1 MKLLLSHIADVDG
14 ITPIILLNLL
24 DIDFEYELF
33 DVNKLDKFIVDRI
46 DTDYFSKFDEI
57 IITDLA
63 FTKETASKI
72 IGSKYKEKFVLLDHH
87 ESNMYLNEYS
97 FATVIEEINGFKECA
112 TTILFKYLTQKYPN
126 KILFKN
132 SVVTFVELVRECDT
146 WQFTELKEE
155 AKDLNSLFAFFGK
168 EYFIDNY
175 TKFLKSNNDFY
186 FSKMELS
193 VLKTLNQKRLEYLE
207 FMKDK
212 VIIKKIQ
219 NYNVGIVFAEQYRS
233 ELGHFLAEKYIDK
246 VDFIA
251 VINMNYHISLRG
263 VKDIKLNEFAK
274 IYGGGGHPYASGM
287 PIKENIRNIV
297 IDEIFGVSNE
307 S

>member
-1 MKLLLSHIADVDG
+1 MKLLLSHVADVDG

-33 DVNKLDKFIVDRI
+33 DVNEVSKFIMDRI
-46 DTDYFSKFDEI
+46 DTDYFLKFDEV

-63 FTKETASKI
+63 ITKEVAKKI
-72 IGSKYKEKFVLLDHH
+72 IDSKYKDRFLLLDHH
-87 ESNMYLNEYS
+87 ESNMYLNDYS

-112 TTILFKYLTQKYPN
+112 TTVLFKYLNDKYPN
-126 KILFKN
+126 KVLLKN
-132 SVVTFVELVRECDT
+132 SVITFVELVRECDT
-146 WQFTELKEE
+146 WQFTDLKSE
-155 AKDLNSLFAFFGK
+155 ATDLNNLFAFFGK
-168 EYFIDNY
+168 DYFIDNY
-175 TKFLKSNNDFY
+175 TTFLKNNNDFY

-207 FMKDK
+207 FMEDK

-219 NYNVGIVFAEQYRS
+219 NYNIGVVFAEQYRS

-251 VINMNYHISLRG
+251 IINMNYHISLRG
-263 VKDIKLNEFAK
+263 IKDIKLNEFALK
-274 IYGGGGHPYASGM
+274 YGGGGHPYASGM
-287 PIKENIRNIV
+287 PVPKNIKNII
-297 IDEIFGVSNE
+297 IDEIFGVKHE

>member
-1 MKLLLSHIADVDG
+1 MKLLLSHVADLDG

-24 DIDFEYELF
+24 NIDFEYELF
-33 DVNKLDKFIVDRI
+33 DVHKLDKFIVDRI

-63 FTKETASKI
+63 ITKETASKI

-87 ESNMYLNEYS
+87 ESDMYLNNYS
-97 FATVIEEINGFKECA
+97 FATVMEEVNGFKECA
-112 TTILFKYLTQKYPN
+112 TTILFKYLVDKY
-126 KILFKN
+126 KN
-132 SVVTFVELVRECDT
+132 SVLSKNSVITFVELVRECDT

-155 AKDLNSLFAFFGK
+155 AKSLNGLFAFFGK
-168 EYFIDNY
+168 DYFIDNY
-175 TKFLKSNNDFY
+175 TNFLKKNSDFY
-186 FSKMELS
+186 FSEMELS
-193 VLKTLNQKRLEYLE
+193 VLKTLNQKRLDYLE

-219 NYNVGIVFAEQYRS
+219 DYNIGVVFAEQYRS

-251 VINMNYHISLRG
+251 IINMNYHISLRT
-263 VKDIKLNEFAK
+263 VKDIKLNEFALK
-274 IYGGGGHPYASGM
+274 YGGGGHPYASGM
-287 PIKENIRNIV
+287 PLKEDIKDRI
-297 IDEIFGVSNE
+297 IDEIFGVINE
-307 S
+307 N

>member
-1 MKLLLSHIADVDG
+1 MKLLLSHVADVDG

-33 DVNKLDKFIVDRI
+33 DVNEVSKFIMDRI
-46 DTDYFSKFDEI
+46 DTDYFLKFDEV

-63 FTKETASKI
+63 ITKEVAKKI
-72 IGSKYKEKFVLLDHH
+72 IDSKYKDRFVLLDHH
-87 ESNMYLNEYS
+87 ESNMYLNDYS

-112 TTILFKYLTQKYPN
+112 TTVLFKYLSDKYPN
-126 KILFKN
+126 KVLLKN
-132 SVVTFVELVRECDT
+132 SVITFVELVRECDT
-146 WQFTELKEE
+146 WQFTDLKSE
-155 AKDLNSLFAFFGK
+155 ATDLNNLFAFFGK
-168 EYFIDNY
+168 DYFIDNY
-175 TKFLKSNNDFY
+175 TTFLKNNNDFY

-207 FMKDK
+207 FMEDK

-219 NYNVGIVFAEQYRS
+219 NYNIGVVFAEQYRS

-251 VINMNYHISLRG
+251 IINMNYHISLRG
-263 VKDIKLNEFAK
+263 IKDIKLNEFALK
-274 IYGGGGHPYASGM
+274 YGGGGHPYASGM
-287 PIKENIRNIV
+287 PVPKNIKNII
-297 IDEIFGVSNE
+297 IDEIFGVKHE

>member
-1 MKLLLSHIADVDG
+1 MKLLLSHVADVDG

-33 DVNKLDKFIVDRI
+33 DVNEVSKFIMDRI
-46 DTDYFSKFDEI
+46 DTDYFLKFDEV

-63 FTKETASKI
+63 ITKEVAKKI
-72 IGSKYKEKFVLLDHH
+72 IDSKYKDRFLLLDHH
-87 ESNMYLNEYS
+87 ESNMYLNDYS

-112 TTILFKYLTQKYPN
+112 TTVLFKYLNDKYPN
-126 KILFKN
+126 KVLLKN
-132 SVVTFVELVRECDT
+132 SVITFVELVRECDT
-146 WQFTELKEE
+146 WQFTDLKSE
-155 AKDLNSLFAFFGK
+155 ATDLNNLFAFFGK
-168 EYFIDNY
+168 DYFIDNY
-175 TKFLKSNNDFY
+175 TTFLKNNNDFY

-207 FMKDK
+207 FMEDK

-219 NYNVGIVFAEQYRS
+219 NYNIGVVFAEQYRS

-251 VINMNYHISLRG
+251 IINMNYHISLRG
-263 VKDIKLNEFAK
+263 IKDIKLNEFALK
-274 IYGGGGHPYASGM
+274 YGGGGHPYASGM
-287 PIKENIRNIV
+287 PVPKNIKKII
-297 IDEIFGVSNE
+297 IDEIFGVKHE

>member
-1 MKLLLSHIADVDG
+1 MKLLLSHVADVDG

-33 DVNKLDKFIVDRI
+33 DVNEVSKFIMDRI
-46 DTDYFSKFDEI
+46 DTDYFLKFDEV

-63 FTKETASKI
+63 ITKEVAKKI
-72 IGSKYKEKFVLLDHH
+72 IDSKYKDRFLLLDHH
-87 ESNMYLNEYS
+87 ESNMYLNDYS

-112 TTILFKYLTQKYPN
+112 TTVLFKYLNDKYPN
-126 KILFKN
+126 KVLLKN
-132 SVVTFVELVRECDT
+132 SVITFVELVRECDT
-146 WQFTELKEE
+146 WQFTDLKSE
-155 AKDLNSLFAFFGK
+155 ATDLNNLFAFFGK
-168 EYFIDNY
+168 DYFIDNY
-175 TKFLKSNNDFY
+175 TTFLKNNNDFY

-207 FMKDK
+207 FMEDK
-212 VIIKKIQ
+212 VIIKQIQ
-219 NYNVGIVFAEQYRS
+219 NYNIGVVFAEQYRS

-251 VINMNYHISLRG
+251 IINMNYHISLRG
-263 VKDIKLNEFAK
+263 IKDIKLNEFALK
-274 IYGGGGHPYASGM
+274 YGGGGHPYASGM
-287 PIKENIRNIV
+287 PVPKNIKNII
-297 IDEIFGVSNE
+297 IDEIFGVKHE

>member
-1 MKLLLSHIADVDG
+1 MKLLLSHVADVDG

-33 DVNKLDKFIVDRI
+33 DVNEVSKFIMDRI
-46 DTDYFSKFDEI
+46 DTDYFLKFDEV

-63 FTKETASKI
+63 ITKEVAKKI
-72 IGSKYKEKFVLLDHH
+72 IDSKYKDRFVLLDHH
-87 ESNMYLNEYS
+87 ESNMYLNDYS

-112 TTILFKYLTQKYPN
+112 TTVLFKYLNDKYPN
-126 KILFKN
+126 KVLLKN
-132 SVVTFVELVRECDT
+132 SVITFVELVRECDT
-146 WQFTELKEE
+146 WQFTDLKSE
-155 AKDLNSLFAFFGK
+155 ATDLNNLFAFFGK
-168 EYFIDNY
+168 DYFIDNY
-175 TKFLKSNNDFY
+175 TTFLKNNNDFY

-207 FMKDK
+207 FMEDK

-219 NYNVGIVFAEQYRS
+219 NYNIGVVFAEQYRS

-251 VINMNYHISLRG
+251 IINMNYHISLRG
-263 VKDIKLNEFAK
+263 IKDIKLNEFALK
-274 IYGGGGHPYASGM
+274 YGGGGHPYASGM
-287 PIKENIRNIV
+287 PVPKNIKNII
-297 IDEIFGVSNE
+297 IDEIFGVKHE

>member
-33 DVNKLDKFIVDRI
+33 DVNEVSKFIMDRI
-46 DTDYFSKFDEI
+46 DTDYFLKFDEI

-63 FTKETASKI
+63 ITKEVASKI
-72 IGSKYKEKFVLLDHH
+72 IDSKYKDRFLLLDHH
-87 ESNMYLNEYS
+87 ESNMYLNDYS

-112 TTILFKYLTQKYPN
+112 TTVLFKYLNDKYPN
-126 KILFKN
+126 KVLLKN
-132 SVVTFVELVRECDT
+132 SVITFVELVRECDT
-146 WQFTELKEE
+146 WQFTDLKSE
-155 AKDLNSLFAFFGK
+155 ATDLNNLFAFFGK
-168 EYFIDNY
+168 DYFIDNY
-175 TKFLKSNNDFY
+175 TTFLKNNNDFY

-207 FMKDK
+207 FMEDK

-219 NYNVGIVFAEQYRS
+219 NYNIGVVFAEQYRS

-251 VINMNYHISLRG
+251 IINMNYHISLRG
-263 VKDIKLNEFAK
+263 IKDIKLNEFALK
-274 IYGGGGHPYASGM
+274 YGGGGHPYASGM
-287 PIKENIRNIV
+287 PVPKNIKKII
-297 IDEIFGVSNE
+297 IDEIFGVKHE